1 MTAGTVQKIAVEA
14 VKRITGNQFCPAH
27 QGHVASDAGSM
38 VERGRVRYFKCFNCQ
53 SKGKK

>member
-53 SKGKK
+53 SKGKM